1 MHALA
6 VLKIDKKFLHPEI
19 RVRFHEVECRPQ
31 KNGTKMEESPAM
43 KNKFLLLIIT
53 LAAIAAVNKAKG
65 QQPATDTVLE
75 NKRKVIDSLDKKL
88 FEVLGARE
96 RVVREIGVYKAQHHI
111 APLQAARFQKV
122 LERGIEAGKKEGLS
136 AEFVTE
142 MLNAIHKES
151 LRLEE
156 AIPGDKH

>member
-1 MHALA
+1 
-6 VLKIDKKFLHPEI
+6 
-19 RVRFHEVECRPQ
+19 
-31 KNGTKMEESPAM
+31 M
-43 KNKFLLLIIT
+43 KNTFLVFIIT
-53 LAAIAAVNKAKG
+53 LAAIAIADKADG
-65 QQPATDTVLE
+65 QSPSTNITDTVLE
-75 NKRKVIDSLDKKL
+75 NKRKDIDSLDKKL

-96 RVVREIGVYKAQHHI
+96 GVVREIGVYKARHHI

-151 LRLEE
+151 LRIEE
-156 AIPGDKH
+156 AISDDKP

>member
-1 MHALA
+1 
-6 VLKIDKKFLHPEI
+6 
-19 RVRFHEVECRPQ
+19 
-31 KNGTKMEESPAM
+31 M
-43 KNKFLLLIIT
+43 KNKFIFLIIA
-53 LAAIAAVNKAKG
+53 LAATAIAHNAAG
-65 QQPATDTVLE
+65 QSPSKNPIDTTLE
-75 NKRKVIDSLDKKL
+75 SKRKVIDSIDKQL

-142 MLNAIHKES
+142 LLNAIHKES
-151 LRLEE
+151 LRIEE
-156 AIPGDKH
+156 GIRP

>member
-1 MHALA
+1 
-6 VLKIDKKFLHPEI
+6 
-19 RVRFHEVECRPQ
+19 
-31 KNGTKMEESPAM
+31 
-43 KNKFLLLIIT
+43 
-53 LAAIAAVNKAKG
+53 LAAIATVDKANG
-65 QQPATDTVLE
+65 QQPAATASDTTLK
-75 NKRKVIDSLDKKL
+75 NKRKVIDSLDRKL

-136 AEFVTE
+136 AGFVTE

-151 LRLEE
+151 LRLE
-156 AIPGDKH
+156 AAVLSDKP

>member
-1 MHALA
+1 
-6 VLKIDKKFLHPEI
+6 
-19 RVRFHEVECRPQ
+19 
-31 KNGTKMEESPAM
+31 M
-43 KNKFLLLIIT
+43 KNTFLVFIIT
-53 LAAIAAVNKAKG
+53 LAAIAIADKADG
-65 QQPATDTVLE
+65 QSPSTNITDTVLE
-75 NKRKVIDSLDKKL
+75 NKRKDIDSLDKKL

-96 RVVREIGVYKAQHHI
+96 RVVREIGVYKARHDI

-151 LRLEE
+151 LRIEE
-156 AIPGDKH
+156 AISDDKP

>member
-1 MHALA
+1 MVEYQTAKRSL
-6 VLKIDKKFLHPEI
+6 IKKSGI
-19 RVRFHEVECRPQ
+19 
-31 KNGTKMEESPAM
+31 KMEVCPAM
-43 KNKFLLLIIT
+43 KNKFPVIMIT

-65 QQPATDTVLE
+65 QQPAIDTALE
-75 NKRKVIDSLDKKL
+75 NKRKVIDSLDRKL

-122 LERGIEAGKKEGLS
+122 LEKGIEAGKKEGLS

-151 LRLEE
+151 LRMEE
-156 AIPGDKH
+156 AISDDKH

>member
-1 MHALA
+1 M
-6 VLKIDKKFLHPEI
+6 K
-19 RVRFHEVECRPQ
+19 R
-31 KNGTKMEESPAM
+31 KM
-43 KNKFLLLIIT
+43 LLIIT
-53 LAAIAAVNKAKG
+53 LAVTATVGKANG
-65 QQPATDTVLE
+65 QQPVASATDTTLE
-75 NKRKVIDSLDKKL
+75 NKRKIIDSLDRKL

-122 LERGIEAGKKEGLS
+122 LERGIEEGKKEGLS

-151 LRLEE
+151 LRIEE
-156 AIPGDKH
+156 AISDDKP

>member
-1 MHALA
+1 
-6 VLKIDKKFLHPEI
+6 
-19 RVRFHEVECRPQ
+19 
-31 KNGTKMEESPAM
+31 MEASPAM
-43 KNKFLLLIIT
+43 KRKMLLIIA
-53 LAAIAAVNKAKG
+53 LAATATVGKANG
-65 QQPATDTVLE
+65 QQPVASATDTTLE
-75 NKRKVIDSLDKKL
+75 NKRKVIDSLDRKL

-151 LRLEE
+151 LRIEE
-156 AIPGDKH
+156 AISDDKSLAGGTKLYLILPGN